1 MSPIGWL
8 YSTVF
13 LHLHFKRFIFIFIDV
28 DMGVSV
34 YGERGT
40 LPEDTRDIGSSKAEI
55 PGSSGLWIWV
65 PRTELNHLCGALN

>member
-1 MSPIGWL
+1 
-8 YSTVF
+8 
-13 LHLHFKRFIFIFIDV
+13 
-28 DMGVSV
+28 MGVSV

-65 PRTELNHLCGALN
+65 LRTELNHLCGALN